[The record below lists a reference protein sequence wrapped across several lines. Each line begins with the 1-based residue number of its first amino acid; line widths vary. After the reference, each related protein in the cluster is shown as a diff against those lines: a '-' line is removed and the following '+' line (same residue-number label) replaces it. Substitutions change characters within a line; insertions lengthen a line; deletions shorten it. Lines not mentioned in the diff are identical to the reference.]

1 MIPSKKSKHYIIRR
15 IELQLLF
22 FDGMDPNVFIILKS
36 IPGIWSV
43 CATRTV
49 SEIGDIIAFHSS
61 DVLAKYAG
69 LTWSKND
76 SGNFVFEDNSVPK
89 TENIYL

>member
-1 MIPSKKSKHYIIRR
+1 M
-15 IELQLLF
+15 QLLF
-22 FDGMDPNVFIILKS
+22 FDGMNPNVFIILKS

-69 LTWSKND
+69 LTWSRND